1 MKIIK
6 NGVIFLE
13 LHEKLGLKRDLL
25 EQIKNIISKNIK
37 VERAAIFGSRVNGN
51 YRNNSDIDIAVW
63 SDNLT
68 SNELN
73 ILKDSLEYLDTAL
86 MFDLLHFEKL
96 SKLELKNNIEKD
108 GILIYAK
115 GNIYTPGVLAKA

>member
-1 MKIIK
+1 M
-6 NGVIFLE
+6 E

-25 EQIKNIISKNIK
+25 EQIKNIISKNTK

-51 YRNNSDIDIAVW
+51 YRKNSDIDIAVW

-115 GNIYTPGVLAKA
+115 GKN